1 MRIGYLNG
9 FMLKDDQI
17 LRIDK
22 IQSIITTALTLTKH
36 IIAWLYIYHP
46 NPNPSIPIVNAI
58 SNFYFNWAY
67 VL

>member
-36 IIAWLYIYHP
+36 IIA
-46 NPNPSIPIVNAI
+46 
-58 SNFYFNWAY
+58 
-67 VL
+67 